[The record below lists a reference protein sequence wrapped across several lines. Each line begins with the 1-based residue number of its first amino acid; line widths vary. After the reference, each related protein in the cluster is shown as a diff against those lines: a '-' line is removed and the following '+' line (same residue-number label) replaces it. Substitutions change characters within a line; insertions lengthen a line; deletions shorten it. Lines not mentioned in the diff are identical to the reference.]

1 MSQSSQTSNE
11 PELYERNLQDVN
23 QMLKYAKIG
32 MKLNFKV

>member
-1 MSQSSQTSNE
+1 MSQSSQASTE

-32 MKLNFKV
+32 KKGIY